1 MVSGFPDASD
11 VNTLV
16 FYPGYKT
23 YNVERAFVFTI
34 ETPWAPVKANKWVV
48 GSFCVVGVNSI
59 QSLQSPTELSSNLH
73 YWQVLLRVRIGWLSS
88 RKSHFHFVRLLF

>member
-23 YNVERAFVFTI
+23 YNVDRAFVFTI
-34 ETPWAPVKANKWVV
+34 ETPWVPVKANKWVV
-48 GSFCVVGVNSI
+48 GSFCVASGGGK
-59 QSLQSPTELSSNLH
+59 SL
-73 YWQVLLRVRIGWLSS
+73 VAF
-88 RKSHFHFVRLLF
+88 SHFNLRPNCHLICTTTGKFFSESE